1 MQEHGLVAIVK
12 RNCPTCV
19 LVAPVLQ
26 EILQHSDLKIY
37 TQDDPSF
44 PEGIEGVADDT
55 SLDVSYRLDVE
66 IVPTLVRFENGV
78 EVDRTYGWNR
88 EAWEKVVGADG
99 LGQKLPAFK
108 PGCGALNQDPDRLAE
123 LRIRHGDT
131 PRSGR
136 NAS

>member
-66 IVPTLVRFENGV
+66 IVPTWCGSKMASRSTAPMVGIERPGK
-78 EVDRTYGWNR
+78 RWSAPM
-88 EAWEKVVGADG
+88 AWA
-99 LGQKLPAFK
+99 
-108 PGCGALNQDPDRLAE
+108 
-123 LRIRHGDT
+123 
-131 PRSGR
+131 RSCR
-136 NAS
+136 PLSPVAVP